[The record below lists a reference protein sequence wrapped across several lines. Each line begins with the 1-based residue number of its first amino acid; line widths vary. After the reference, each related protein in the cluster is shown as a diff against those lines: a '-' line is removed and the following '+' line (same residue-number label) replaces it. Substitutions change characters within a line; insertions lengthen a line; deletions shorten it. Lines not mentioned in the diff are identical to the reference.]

1 MKRKLNDFAL
11 IIIML
16 FGYLYQLIQ
25 YKIIPIPPAHNKL
38 FHAYFE
44 L

>member
-11 IIIML
+11 NIIIML

-25 YKIIPIPPAHNKL
+25 YKIIPPAHNKL

-44 L
+44 F